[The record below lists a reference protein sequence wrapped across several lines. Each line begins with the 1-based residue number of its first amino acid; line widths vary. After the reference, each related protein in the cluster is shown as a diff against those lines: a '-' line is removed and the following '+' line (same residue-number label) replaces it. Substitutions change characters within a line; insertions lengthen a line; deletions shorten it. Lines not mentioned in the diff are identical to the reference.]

1 MKNNEKLMVR
11 GFRQFGGKHC
21 MTTALK
27 NLFDYHGLHLSEE
40 MLFGLGS
47 GAGFIYWYMKR
58 MPSPFI
64 GTRYGKI
71 NDSLINTC
79 KRIGAEATIFQTT
92 SAAKGYEELK
102 KLLRE
107 GEPAFVLGDMAYLPY
122 FALPGVAHFG
132 GHALVVYGLSEQED
146 RVYISDCA
154 DKPVTVSIED
164 LNKAR
169 NSKFP
174 PFPPKNK
181 LLKIRYPA
189 KVRNLEKGIRE
200 AIGESCANM
209 LKPPIKNIGLA
220 GIKKWAGLVP
230 KWPRQFQ
237 GLNLFGCLLNTFIY
251 IEVSGT
257 GGSAFRTMYAQFL
270 RESSTILDEPRLSE
284 VAKLFE
290 DSGKVWTEIATAAL
304 PDSWHALK
312 KTRELSFEKNRI
324 FREQPPGAL
333 EKMRKINIELE
344 DLMKEA
350 VEELQKKDIEP
361 LLTNLQQKILECH
374 EIESRTFEK
383 LDSIIKQ
390 R

>member
-1 MKNNEKLMVR
+1 MENNEKLIVE
-11 GFRQFGGKHC
+11 GFRYFGGKHC

-27 NLFDYHGLHLSEE
+27 SIFDYHGLHLSEE

-47 GAGFIYWYMKR
+47 GAGFIYWYMKI

-79 KRIGAEATIFQTT
+79 ERIGAEVTIFQTS

-132 GHALVVYGLSEQED
+132 GHAFVVYGIDEQED
-146 RVYISDCA
+146 KAYISDSA
-154 DKPVTVSIED
+154 EKPVKVSIED

-181 LLKIRYPA
+181 LLKIEYPA
-189 KVRNLEKGIRE
+189 KVGDLEKEIRE
-200 AIGESCANM
+200 AIEECCSNM
-209 LKPPIKNIGLA
+209 LNPPIKNIGLA

-257 GGSAFRTMYAQFL
+257 GGGAFRPMYGQFL
-270 RESSTILDEPRLSE
+270 RESSSILNEPELGE
-284 VAKLFE
+284 VAELFE
-290 DSGKVWTEIATAAL
+290 ESGKLWSKIATAAL
-304 PDSWHALK
+304 PDSWPALK

-324 FREQPPGAL
+324 FREQKPGAL
-333 EKMRKINIELE
+333 EKMKKINIELE

-350 VEELQKKDIEP
+350 VEELQKKDLTP
-361 LLTNLQQKILECH
+361 LLDNLRQKILECYEVEH
-374 EIESRTFEK
+374 VAFEK
-383 LDSIIKQ
+383 LNNVIK
-390 R
+390 